1 MKTSLKKILSVA
13 VTGTM
18 LLGSAGCLKTS
29 GNKKDVLKAAEA
41 LASNMVSASADD
53 LIKNSSLDKNSSEA
67 VKLTELLDGEYSD
80 DQLAFFKAVEKTIT
94 YEVDEDSCDVEN
106 DEATVDIIFTI
117 ADYDAVLEAEY
128 ADIDELIAAVEKAD
142 TKEIKFIADFV
153 KEDKEWIA
161 NNVGNK
167 KFMELYDYRNA
178 EFSFA
183 LTPEMIAEFIDRD
196 LSSFWMAE
204 DGVYTDTTF
213 IEYDY
218 YFDPGVFDYA
228 DKEIYVY
235 FMLLKDGEDIYD
247 GDIFEFGATDTMTCR
262 VDLDQLS
269 FASSD
274 VFEAG
279 TYTIRLLTTDSQLI
293 DEETVTV
300 EVTPEPEPEPTET
313 AETEPVVVS
322 NDGEGV
328 FYAYNDESFKAY
340 VLEAKWF
347 DYDGY
352 KTGDYQF
359 SADVETIAF
368 SLKVTEDCDKTVSY
382 YYAYTDD
389 PTESSIT
396 EAINNCEYSNT
407 ISPTSYTNGN
417 YYDIDYP
424 INGNAIPGYYMFY
437 VTDAETDEVL
447 IYGYCEVGL

>member
-1 MKTSLKKILSVA
+1 MKISLKKILSVA

-18 LLGSAGCLKTS
+18 LLGSAGCLKTTD
-29 GNKKDVLKAAEA
+29 NKKDVIKAAEA
-41 LASNMVSASADD
+41 LASEMASANADGI
-53 LIKNSSLDKNSSEA
+53 IKNSTLNTKSDEA
-67 VKLTELLDGEYSD
+67 TDIYEILDGDYSD
-80 DQLAFFKAVEKTIT
+80 DQLAFFKAVEETIT
-94 YEVDEDSCDVEN
+94 YEIDEDSCDVEK

-117 ADYDAVLEAEY
+117 ADYDTVLEAEY
-128 ADIDELIAAVEKAD
+128 TDIDELIAAVEKAD
-142 TKEIKFIADFV
+142 TKEITFIADFV

-161 NNVGNK
+161 NNVGSK

-196 LSSFWMAE
+196 LSSFWLAE
-204 DGVYTDTTF
+204 GGVYTDTTF

-218 YFDPGVFDYA
+218 FFDTEALDYA
-228 DKEIYVY
+228 DKDVFVY
-235 FMLLKDGEDIYD
+235 FMLLKDGTDIYD
-247 GDIFEFGATDTMTCR
+247 SDVIQFGVADCITCR
-262 VDLDQLS
+262 VDLEQLS

-274 VFEAG
+274 VFDAG

-300 EVTPEPEPEPTET
+300 EVTPEPEPTET
-313 AETEPVVVS
+313 VETEPVVVS

-328 FYAYNDESFKAY
+328 FYAYNDETFKSY
-340 VLEAKWF
+340 VIEAKWF

-368 SLKVTEDCDKTVSY
+368 SLKVTDDCDKTVSY
-382 YYAYTDD
+382 YYAFTDD
-389 PTESSIT
+389 PTESSVT

-407 ISPTSYTNGN
+407 ISPTSYSNGN

-424 INGNAIPGYYMFY
+424 IDGNAIPGYYMFY
-437 VTDAETDEVL
+437 VTDAETDNVL

>member
-1 MKTSLKKILSVA
+1 MKTSLRMLLSVA

-18 LLGSAGCLKTS
+18 LFGMAGCLKTAD
-29 GNKKDVLKAAEA
+29 NEKDVIKAAEA
-41 LASNMVSASADD
+41 LASEMASANADGI
-53 LIKNSSLDKNSSEA
+53 IKNSTLNTKSDEA
-67 VKLTELLDGEYSD
+67 TDIYEILEGDYSD
-80 DQLAFFKAVEKTIT
+80 DQLAFFKAVEDTIS
-94 YEVDEDSCDVEN
+94 YEVSDDSCEVKK
-106 DEATVDIIFTI
+106 DEASVDIVFTI
-117 ADYDAVLEAEY
+117 ADYDSVLEEEY
-128 ADIDELIAAVEKAD
+128 ADIDELIAAVKKAD
-142 TKEIKFIADFV
+142 TKEITFTAEFV
-153 KEDKEWIA
+153 KADKDWSA
-161 NNVGNK
+161 DNVGSK
-167 KFMELYDYRNA
+167 KFMELYGYRNA

-196 LSSFWMAE
+196 LSSFWLTV

-218 YFDPGVFDYA
+218 YFNTEALDYS
-228 DKEIYVY
+228 DKAIYVY
-235 FMLLKDGEDIYD
+235 FMLLKDGADIYD
-247 GDIFEFGATDTMTCR
+247 SDVIQFGVADSITCR

-274 VFEAG
+274 VFDAG

-300 EVTPEPEPEPTET
+300 EVTPEPEPTET
-313 AETEPVVVS
+313 VETEPVVVS
-322 NDGEGV
+322 NEGEGV
-328 FYAYNDESFKAY
+328 FYAYNDESFKSC
-340 VLEAKWF
+340 VIEAKWF
-347 DYDGY
+347 DYDGN
-352 KTGDYQF
+352 KTGDYQY
-359 SADVETIAF
+359 SLDVETIAF
-368 SLKVTEDCDKTVSY
+368 SLKVTDDCDKTVSY

-396 EAINNCEYSNT
+396 DALNNCEYSNT

-437 VTDAETDEVL
+437 VTDAETDDVL